1 MKAIDT
7 KDKEIRQSKLHI
19 HPEIKNLMHE
29 IDVNVKR
36 LVDEVRFIL
45 KYRVIFRGR
54 GLEFEGL
61 REYTPSDDASMID
74 WKISRRVSTSKK
86 INKLYVRVYEEERDL
101 NIYVLLDTSETMIF
115 GTQDKLKTEYA
126 SVIAG
131 SLVYTAIEVG
141 DKAGIGMFSNRIHKN
156 ILPSKASDQY
166 YRILRELSNQKNY
179 GGGCDLYSSLK
190 TASSALDSRS
200 ILFIISDFINVG
212 DEWGDLLKGA
222 SSKFE
227 GVLGIMVRDIRDSFI
242 PDDLGNFRM
251 SDPITKSVTDVNL
264 DKIREKYQQEAE
276 KQEKNIERIFKESHA
291 GFIKCYT
298 NEPFVNPLVKWFSMW
313 GAGR

>member
-1 MKAIDT
+1 MKAIDI

-19 HPEIKNLMHE
+19 HPEMKNLMHE

-54 GLEFEGL
+54 GMEFEGL

-86 INKLYVRVYEEERDL
+86 IDNLYVRVYEEERDL
-101 NIYVLLDTSETMIF
+101 NIFVLLDTSETMIF

-131 SLVYTAIEVG
+131 SLIYTAIEVG
-141 DKAGIGMFSNRIHKN
+141 DKAGIGMFSDRIHKN

-190 TASSALDSRS
+190 TATSSLDSRS
-200 ILFIISDFINVG
+200 ILFIVSDFINVG
-212 DEWGDLLKGA
+212 DKWEDLLKAA

-227 GVLGIMVRDIRDSFI
+227 GVLGIMVRDI
-242 PDDLGNFRM
+242 
-251 SDPITKSVTDVNL
+251 SVTDVNL
-264 DKIREKYQQEAE
+264 DRIREKYRLEAE
-276 KQEKNIERIFKESHA
+276 KQEKNIGRIFKDAHA